1 MNLEFIKVSSPTK
14 DKSGIVYSGMNR
26 SKEASP
32 MFFSEFS
39 RWDDDNPHNLSVL
52 PLVSVKSPQ
61 SLKKPEGLKDIP
73 RTHRKHKSTNS
84 SNLPVVV
91 SAYEISKYHPKF
103 KEFFDQPLRTSRA
116 QVKFPVINTKS
127 VFSVYL
133 NSMTKRRQYDTK
145 VRLDKKDKTFEIY
158 KIKDKNLTI
167 K

>member
-1 MNLEFIKVSSPTK
+1 MNLEFIKISSPTK
-14 DKSGIVYSGMNR
+14 DKSGIIYSGINK
-26 SKEASP
+26 SKETSP

-52 PLVSVKSPQ
+52 PLVSVKSPH
-61 SLKKPEGLKDIP
+61 SSKKPEGLKNIS
-73 RTHRKHKSTNS
+73 RAYRKHKSTNS
-84 SNLPVVV
+84 SNLPAVV

-133 NSMTKRRQYDTK
+133 TSMVKRRQYDT
-145 VRLDKKDKTFEIY
+145 RIHLDKKDKTFEIY